1 MKITSQLKLA
11 EALGCHRDTVRNHIK
26 RGTIKPTGPWDLSEV
41 REAVEVWNAAKKEK
55 VESRYGSEELR
66 TRLTVEQTKR
76 ICGRIEGTRL
86 KLNRARR
93 RLDKLRA
100 QHPRRDMLALL
111 LDGIAT
117 DYAQSFAWMNGQKNP
132 FPNRPPDAVEAMH
145 RAHIAMT
152 ASLPELAET
161 IADEINTELK
171 RITHG

>member
-11 EALGCHRDTVRNHIK
+11 EALGCHRDTVRNYIK
-26 RGTIKPTGPWDLSEV
+26 RGTIKPKGPWNLSEV
-41 REAVEVWNAAKKEK
+41 REAVEGWNAAKKEK

-100 QHPRRDMLALL
+100 QHPRRVMLCQRRDSCQCDVCPWSTGGAGYSIRTAKRASTSAGVPVA
-111 LDGIAT
+111 DSIAST
-117 DYAQSFAWMNGQKNP
+117 
-132 FPNRPPDAVEAMH
+132 
-145 RAHIAMT
+145 RAFNSSQAFIA
-152 ASLPELAET
+152 S
-161 IADEINTELK
+161 
-171 RITHG
+171 